1 MNPVKQVSLLSCD
14 GGGLIM
20 SQLNKSIDNCDR
32 ECLAEFVKGLSEKSN
47 KNTQM
52 LICSCTWWHCELK
65 SEMINQQESN
75 LLSATRNV
83 VNKI

>member
-32 ECLAEFVKGLSEKSN
+32 ECLARSLKKGLSEK
-47 KNTQM
+47 K
-52 LICSCTWWHCELK
+52 
-65 SEMINQQESN
+65 QQKYAN
-75 LLSATRNV
+75 ANMQLHMVAL
-83 VNKI
+83 